1 MRTKFTL
8 LLLLIF
14 LISNYAKSESITQ
27 TIKGRVTDIE
37 NKMPLPGANVIVLNS
52 NPLIGAV
59 SDEDGYFRIENVPV
73 GRVSLQVSYLGY
85 VPKELNNLNLSSGK
99 EMVLE
104 ITLEEQVIQGEE
116 IVFIY
121 KSDKTKPVNNLTTI
135 SARTFSVEES
145 DKYAGSLGDVSRM
158 AANYAGVQGTDASTN
173 DIVIRGNSP
182 NGLLWRLEGVD
193 IPNPNHWGQFGA
205 TGGPISMLNN
215 NVLSNSD
222 FITGAFP
229 AEYGNALSGVF
240 DLKMRNGNYDK
251 HEYIFQMGLNGFE
264 LGAEGPISKVNK
276 SSYLINYR
284 YSMMALMMKI
294 VDLGTGVSVP
304 EYQDLTFKLNFPTKK
319 YGRISVFGLG
329 GLSDIEFLNS
339 ERDSTDIEDSYY
351 ESSDWESDMVSGT
364 RTGIIGVNHTYILN
378 ESTYTKFSLAYTYT
392 KSINGSDSLST
403 IDRTPIPYY
412 RQNFIETNYFASF
425 LLNKKFSSKS
435 SIQTGIS
442 AKRINLNLIDS
453 IYEGSKDDF
462 DIIREHEGY
471 TYLYQP
477 YIHWQYKLSNALIF
491 NLGLNYE
498 YLALNNKSSYEPRAG
513 LKWLFNENKSLSFA
527 YGLHSQIPYILSYY
541 EKVEQ
546 NDGTFITPNT
556 DLDYTK
562 AHHFVIGYDWNYS
575 ANSRLKVEAYYQS
588 IFNVPVQADTAS
600 SLSMLNN
607 GTFSGEIP
615 EYLKNDGTGYNYG
628 VELTLERFLN
638 KGFYYLFTSSL
649 YDSKYEGSD
658 GVSRNTS
665 FNGNYTMNVLAG
677 KEWNVGKKEYRNIFS
692 LNGKVVL
699 AGGRRYTPVDIVQS
713 SIDQTTVYMN
723 DQAYSK
729 QLDDFFRLDIR
740 GSYKHNWNTVSIE
753 VALDITN
760 VTNKQNPLFKRY
772 NVQTQEEVIIY
783 QAGLSPMLTLRLL
796 F

>member
-1 MRTKFTL
+1 T
-8 LLLLIF
+8 
-14 LISNYAKSESITQ
+14 
-27 TIKGRVTDIE
+27 VTD
-37 NKMPLPGANVIVLNS
+37 G
-52 NPLIGAV
+52 
-59 SDEDGYFRIENVPV
+59 DGYFNIDDIPV
-73 GRVSLQVSYLGY
+73 GRVSIKVTYLGY
-85 VPKELNNLNLSSGK
+85 FPAELNNLNLSSGK
-99 EMVLE
+99 EMILE
-104 ITLEEQVIQGEE
+104 IGLEEQVIMGEE
-116 IVFIY
+116 IVFVY
-121 KSDKTKPVNNLTTI
+121 KRDKTKPVNYLTTI

-193 IPNPNHWGQFGA
+193 VPNPNHWGQYGA

-264 LGAEGPISKVNK
+264 LGAEGPISKANK

-284 YSMMALMMKI
+284 YSMMALMMKF
-294 VDLGTGVSVP
+294 VDLGTGVGVP
-304 EYQDLTFKLNFPTKK
+304 EYQDLTFKLNFPTNK
-319 YGRISVFGLG
+319 YGRFSVFGLG

-351 ESSDWESDMVSGT
+351 ESADWESDMVSGT
-364 RTGIIGVNHTYILN
+364 RTGIVGVNHTYIFN

-403 IDRTPIPYY
+403 IDRAPIPYY

-425 LLNKKFSSKS
+425 LLNRKFSSKS

-477 YIHWQYKLSNALIF
+477 YIHWQYKLSNALTF

-498 YLALNNKSSYEPRAG
+498 FLSLNSKSSWEPRAG
-513 LKWLFNENKSLSFA
+513 VKWSFNENKALSFA

-546 NDGTFITPNT
+546 YDGTFITPNT
-556 DLDYTK
+556 DLDFTK
-562 AHHFVIGYDWNYS
+562 AHHFVVGYDWNYAS
-575 ANSRLKVEAYYQS
+575 NSRLKVEAYYQS
-588 IFNVPVQADTAS
+588 IFNVPVQADTVS

-628 VELTLERFLN
+628 IELTLERFLS
-638 KGFYYLFTSSL
+638 KGFYYLFTSSV
-649 YDSKYEGSD
+649 YDSKYKGSD
-658 GVSRNTS
+658 GVVRNTA
-665 FNGNYTMNVLAG
+665 FNGNYMVNILAG
-677 KEWNVGKKEYRNIFS
+677 KEWQIGKNGKNKIFA
-692 LNGKVVL
+692 LNGKVIS
-699 AGGRRYTPVDIVQS
+699 AGGRRYTPVDIAQS
-713 SIDQTTVYMN
+713 NLENGTVYLDN
-723 DQAYSK
+723 EAFSK
-729 QLDDFFRLDIR
+729 QLDNFFRVDFRI
-740 GSYKHNWNTVSIE
+740 SYKKNGKRASQE
-753 VALDITN
+753 YALDITN
-760 VTNKQNPLFKRY
+760 ITNRKNPLLNRY

-783 QAGLSPMLTLRLL
+783 QAGLSPMLTYRLM